1 MHSLDW
7 KDIPPLPQ
15 RSRAEQDGT
24 GAKEELMYLHP
35 PQPQSLSMPEGRGGG
50 DPGITH
56 PTPGKPCDFQR
67 EELCP
72 EGSSGIAKAT
82 VLDCDQN

>member
-1 MHSLDW
+1 MH
-7 KDIPPLPQ
+7 
-15 RSRAEQDGT
+15 
-24 GAKEELMYLHP
+24 LHP
-35 PQPQSLSMPEGRGGG
+35 PQPQSLSVPESRAGG

-56 PTPGKPCDFQR
+56 PTPGKACDVQR

-72 EGSSGIAKAT
+72 EGPSDIAKAT